1 MVYSKEYLSE
11 LRASTQSV
19 PSPSR
24 VPGSNGVDSEMVL
37 DASEAAGA
45 VIVGEEMT
53 SGKDLLSK
61 GGLFLTYIIL

>member
-1 MVYSKEYLSE
+1 M
-11 LRASTQSV
+11 

-24 VPGSNGVDSEMVL
+24 VPGSNGVDSEMAL

-45 VIVGEEMT
+45 VIVDEEMT

>member
-1 MVYSKEYLSE
+1 M
-11 LRASTQSV
+11 

-45 VIVGEEMT
+45 VIVDEEMT